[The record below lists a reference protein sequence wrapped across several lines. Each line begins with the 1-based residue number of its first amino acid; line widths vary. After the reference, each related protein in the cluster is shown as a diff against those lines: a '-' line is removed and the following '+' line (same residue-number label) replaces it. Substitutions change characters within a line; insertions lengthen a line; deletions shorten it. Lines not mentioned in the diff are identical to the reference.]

1 MVKVTYQLISN
12 FCVIVLVIMSRNLQ
26 MVEDQL
32 NKVFGKPVADRPKP
46 ADQEMPEE
54 YAPKNVT
61 PIRPAKP
68 GETFSVDFN
77 IQALQQCAEESQKTT
92 K

>member
-1 MVKVTYQLISN
+1 M
-12 FCVIVLVIMSRNLQ
+12 LVIMSRNLQ

-32 NKVFGKPVADRPKP
+32 NKGKPVGSVFGKPVADRPKP